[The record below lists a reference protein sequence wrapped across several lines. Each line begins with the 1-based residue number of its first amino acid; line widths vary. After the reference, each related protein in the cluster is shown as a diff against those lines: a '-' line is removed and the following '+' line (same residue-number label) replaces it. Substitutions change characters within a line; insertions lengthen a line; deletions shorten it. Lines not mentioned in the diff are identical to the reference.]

1 MNASDFIQ
9 ITLTGLPQD
18 DNTRE
23 LVMSGMLEL
32 GFDSFWEDGALLHG
46 YIASD
51 QYDPAALR
59 SMMDEWLP
67 NAQLRII
74 QAALE
79 NKNWNEEWEKNFPPT
94 DVEGQIYVSAPF
106 HPERPEIPYQIRII
120 PKMSFGTAQHATTYS
135 MLRLMIEMDF
145 ENKTVIDAGTGTGIL
160 AIFAEMKNAASVFA
174 YDNDDWSVENSI
186 ENIERNHCRKIEI
199 AKGEKEILTGKNCDI
214 LLANIHKNVILGDL
228 PFYYN
233 ALKTDG
239 ELLLSGFY
247 SEDLPD
253 ISDACEALGMEI
265 DKFIVKENWVAARFN
280 KNK

>member
-1 MNASDFIQ
+1 MLQ
-9 ITLTGLPQD
+9 ITLTGLPKED
-18 DNTRE
+18 DTRE

-46 YIASD
+46 YIAAEN
-51 QYDPAALR
+51 YDADSLN
-59 SMMDEWLP
+59 MMIENKLP
-67 NAQLRII
+67 NSHVRII
-74 QAALE
+74 HAELE

-94 DVEGQIYVSAPF
+94 EIEGQIYVSAPF
-106 HPERPEIPYQIRII
+106 HPQRPEIPYQIRIV

-145 ENKTVIDAGTGTGIL
+145 GNKTVIDAGTGTGIL
-160 AIFAEMKNAASVFA
+160 AIYAEMKNAASVFA

-186 ENIERNHCRKIEI
+186 ENIERNHCSKIEI
-199 AKGEKEILTGKNCDI
+199 AKGEKEILTGKSCDI

-228 PFYYN
+228 HFYHN
-233 ALKTDG
+233 ALKTGGD
-239 ELLLSGFY
+239 LLLSGFY

-265 DKFIVKENWVAARFN
+265 EKFIVKENWVAARFT
-280 KNK
+280 KVK

>member
-1 MNASDFIQ
+1 MNASNFIQ

-23 LVMSGMLEL
+23 LVMSGMLEM

-51 QYDPAALR
+51 QYDASALR

-67 NAQLRII
+67 NAQVRII

-79 NKNWNEEWEKNFPPT
+79 NINWNEEWEKNFPPT

-106 HPERPEIPYQIRII
+106 HPERPEIPHQIRIV

-160 AIFAEMKNAASVFA
+160 AIYAEMKNAASVFA

-186 ENIERNHCRKIEI
+186 ENIERNHCSKIEI
-199 AKGEKEILTGKNCDI
+199 AKGEKEILTGKSCDI

-228 PFYYN
+228 PFYHN
-233 ALKTDG
+233 ALKTGGD
-239 ELLLSGFY
+239 LLLSGFY

-265 DKFIVKENWVAARFN
+265 DKFIVKENWLAARFN
-280 KNK
+280 KIK

>member
-1 MNASDFIQ
+1 MLQ
-9 ITLTGLPQD
+9 ITLTGLPKD

-32 GFDSFWEDGALLHG
+32 GFDSFWEDGILLHG
-46 YIASD
+46 YIAVEN
-51 QYDPAALR
+51 YDAESLN
-59 SMMDEWLP
+59 MMIENMLP
-67 NAQLRII
+67 NSHVRII
-74 QAALE
+74 QAELE

-94 DVEGQIYVSAPF
+94 EIEGQIYVSAPF
-106 HPERPEIPYQIRII
+106 HPQRPEIPYQIRII
-120 PKMSFGTAQHATTYS
+120 PKMSFGTAHHATTYS

-186 ENIERNHCRKIEI
+186 ENIERNQCRKIEI
-199 AKGEKEILTGKNCDI
+199 AKGEKEILAGKTCDI

-228 PFYYN
+228 PFYHN
-233 ALKTDG
+233 ALKTGGD
-239 ELLLSGFY
+239 LLLSGFY

-253 ISDACEALGMEI
+253 ISDACETLGMEI
-265 DKFIVKENWVAARFN
+265 VKFIVKENWVAARFT
-280 KNK
+280 KVK

>member
-23 LVMSGMLEL
+23 LVMSGMLEM

-67 NAQLRII
+67 NAQVRII

-106 HPERPEIPYQIRII
+106 HPERPEIPYQIHIV

-160 AIFAEMKNAASVFA
+160 AIFAELKNAASVFA

-186 ENIERNHCRKIEI
+186 ENIERNQCSKIEI
-199 AKGEKEILTGKNCDI
+199 AKGEKEILTGRSCDI

-228 PFYYN
+228 SFYHN
-233 ALKTDG
+233 ALKTG
-239 ELLLSGFY
+239 GNLLLSGFY

-280 KNK
+280 KVK

>member
-67 NAQLRII
+67 NAQVRII